1 MRNRVMSI
9 LLVVTSRII
18 AAGALTTFQ
27 AVAVLAA
34 GDCATKP
41 NVRTPPGGHWYY
53 HVDAVSNRKC
63 WFLRQE
69 EVEGSPAP
77 SSQAQSPTDIVR
89 QLRSTSWFSSLAS
102 AFSPT
107 SGQGQGQAPQS
118 ENGTIRNAPDAP
130 KREEFLKKE
139 PQIPLQSSHKK
150 QPPKLGERLSAPPSE
165 KQILDQRSTA
175 LDQASSDALF
185 RQFLLWQERQST
197 LDMTHDQTDRDA
209 LFREFLLWNDRQR
222 DPKAANVRSG
232 SLPGSFAPS
241 NRSERTSPA
250 SAGHRDQDP

>member
-1 MRNRVMSI
+1 MDRNPRYEERQMRNRVMSI

-69 EVEGSPAP
+69 EEGSPAP

-89 QLRSTSWFSSLAS
+89 QLSSTSWFSSLAS

-185 RQFLLWQERQST
+185 RELLLWQERQTT
-197 LDMTHDQTDRDA
+197 LDMTPDQTDRDA
-209 LFREFLLWNDRQR
+209 LFREFLIWNDLHPDQ
-222 DPKAANVRSG
+222 
-232 SLPGSFAPS
+232 
-241 NRSERTSPA
+241 
-250 SAGHRDQDP
+250 AGRHIEQPWFHLTT

>member
-69 EVEGSPAP
+69 EEGSPAP
-77 SSQAQSPTDIVR
+77 SSQAQGSWSRCPADAGEVR
-89 QLRSTSWFSSLAS
+89 SLLFEGAEDPGKDPERTFAAFGSRWRSFR
-102 AFSPT
+102 
-107 SGQGQGQAPQS
+107 
-118 ENGTIRNAPDAP
+118 TIKCPA
-130 KREEFLKKE
+130 
-139 PQIPLQSSHKK
+139 
-150 QPPKLGERLSAPPSE
+150 
-165 KQILDQRSTA
+165 
-175 LDQASSDALF
+175 
-185 RQFLLWQERQST
+185 
-197 LDMTHDQTDRDA
+197 
-209 LFREFLLWNDRQR
+209 FRETDFGSAQHR
-222 DPKAANVRSG
+222 PRSG
-232 SLPGSFAPS
+232 
-241 NRSERTSPA
+241 E
-250 SAGHRDQDP
+250 